1 MQQAINRLFTQ
12 ARSGISDTQIEF
24 GTLQNYAP
32 VVIKLDQDPIPL
44 KEVEDDLVFF
54 KSELFTALQLGAT
67 YALMRC
73 STGQYLVLGEVK

>member
-12 ARSGISDTQIEF
+12 ARSGISDTQVEF
-24 GTLQNYAP
+24 GVLQSYAP
-32 VVIKLDQDPIPL
+32 VVIKLDEDPAPL

-54 KSELFTALQLGAT
+54 KDDLFTELQLGAK

-73 STGQYLVLGEVK
+73 TNGQYLVLGEVR

>member
-24 GTLQNYAP
+24 GVLKSYAP
-32 VVIKLDQDPIPL
+32 VVIKLDEDPAPL
-44 KEVEDDLVFF
+44 KEMEDDLVFF
-54 KSELFTALQLGAT
+54 KDELFTELQLGAK

-73 STGQYLVLGEVK
+73 TNGQYLVLGEVR